1 MLATSGINQ
10 FLGTSDKKRAAKAIY
25 CESEDSA
32 RGIQGTCRKA
42 IQERCFLWWK
52 KKGWR
57 PAQRMTETK
66 LNP

>member
-1 MLATSGINQ
+1 MLIRNKKYAGCKVMLATSGINQ

-42 IQERCFLWWK
+42 IQERCF
-52 KKGWR
+52 
-57 PAQRMTETK
+57 
-66 LNP
+66 